1 MEIKVLGAGCAK
13 CKTTY
18 ERIGEVIA
26 AHGLDATLTKVED
39 IMEMLQYNV
48 MTTPAIVID
57 GVVRLKGYVPST
69 AEIEKLLGL

>member
-18 ERIGEVIA
+18 DLIQKVIDE
-26 AHGLDATLTKVED
+26 HHLDVTLTKVED
-39 IMEMLQYNV
+39 IMEMLQYNI
-48 MTTPAIVID
+48 MATPAIVID

-69 AEIEKLLGL
+69 AEIEKLLRL